1 MRREGRTETA
11 FSLLVSLSLLF
22 CLNRFVAP
30 AAQARRAPTTLEQ
43 ELAFYPS
50 GRMLKPLASGFHN
63 ALADILWLRAIQY
76 YGEHRKTDLVF
87 DKAAHVFRVLTD
99 LDPHFVE
106 AYRFGALVVVEDAR
120 DPKAGYAL
128 LRKGILENPDRWE
141 LPFDL
146 AFHHFLRGEHGW
158 AASYFR
164 RAARL
169 NPGNERVARFA
180 AFAEKRRGG
189 LDASEEMWEE
199 ILQTTENERFREAAE
214 FALLGIQAARD
225 TTALAEAAREF
236 RDRTGRFP
244 RAPEALVGAGL
255 LARVPPEPFGE
266 RYVIHPITG
275 EVRSLFLLAREVRRD
290 LHVLKIVAD
299 AFREA
304 RGRAPA
310 NLEELVVAGMLE
322 AIPSPWGVEYFLD
335 GVSGAVEARSAAA
348 GFVLRGP
355 QLDVEGRGRA

>member
-1 MRREGRTETA
+1 MRRARRAETA
-11 FSLLVSLSLLF
+11 LSLLVSLTLLF
-22 CLNRFVAP
+22 GLNRFVAP
-30 AAQARRAPTTLEQ
+30 AAEARRAATTLEQ

-120 DPKAGYAL
+120 DPKSGYAL
-128 LRKGILENPDRWE
+128 LRKGILENPERWE

-146 AFHHFLRGEHGW
+146 AFHHFLQGEHGW

-169 NPGNERVARFA
+169 NPENQRVARFA

-189 LDASEEMWEE
+189 LDASEEMWRE
-199 ILQTTENERFREAAE
+199 ILRTTENERFREAAE
-214 FALLGIQAARD
+214 AALLGIQAARD
-225 TTALAEAAREF
+225 TTALAEAARKF
-236 RDRTGRFP
+236 RDRTGIFP
-244 RAPEALVGAGL
+244 RSPEALVRAGL

-266 RYVIHPITG
+266 RYVIHPVTG

-290 LHVLKIVAD
+290 LHVLQIVVE

-304 RGRAPA
+304 RGRSPA
-310 NLEELVVAGMLE
+310 NLEELVVARMLE

-335 GVSGAVEARSAAA
+335 DASGGVEARSAAA
-348 GFVLRGP
+348 GLDLRDSRRGT
-355 QLDVEGRGRA
+355 DGRERA